1 MMEFIT
7 DVFRRRKLRP
17 IIRHLPHMLIRRYGK
32 RPFFTAEQAR
42 TGAALLRLDAR
53 QCPYAFA
60 VACSVDEF
68 LKAEPLSTAQ
78 DYASLRTELA
88 RLFAIALSDLN
99 CRSLTHAFKRPS
111 GVENSWEP
119 NRLIDT
125 HHGSGD

>member
-1 MMEFIT
+1 MGFIT

-17 IIRHLPHMLIRRYGK
+17 IIRQLPHILTRRYGK
-32 RPFFTAEQAR
+32 SRFYTAEQAR
-42 TGAALLRLDAR
+42 TGAALLKLDVRLY
-53 QCPYAFA
+53 PYAFA

-78 DYASLRTELA
+78 DYAARRTELA
-88 RLFAIALSDLN
+88 RLFAIALSDLD

-111 GVENSWEP
+111 GVENSSGP
-119 NRLIDT
+119 NILIDT